1 MPVPSDGKT
10 SYVGGRRPEETFM
23 KIIDTDH
30 PFYRPLWRRLLLVG
44 VCAVWTGVEFYNN
57 EQTWGTIFL
66 VVTAYAFANLILF
79 FKPSDP
85 AAKPPEEGGETK
97 S

>member
-1 MPVPSDGKT
+1 
-10 SYVGGRRPEETFM
+10 M

-30 PFYRPLWRRLLLVG
+30 PFYRPLWRRLLLVA
-44 VCAVWTGVEFYNN
+44 VCAAWTAVEFYNN

-66 VVTAYAFANLILF
+66 VVTAYVFANLILF
-79 FKPSDP
+79 FKPS
-85 AAKPPEEGGETK
+85 AATEKSAEETEETK

>member
-1 MPVPSDGKT
+1 
-10 SYVGGRRPEETFM
+10 M

-30 PFYRPLWRRLLLVG
+30 PFYRPLWRRLLLVA
-44 VCAVWTGVEFYNN
+44 VCAAWTAVEFYNN

-66 VVTAYAFANLILF
+66 VVTAYVFANLILF
-79 FKPSDP
+79 FKPSA
-85 AAKPPEEGGETK
+85 AAKKSVEETGETK

>member
-1 MPVPSDGKT
+1 
-10 SYVGGRRPEETFM
+10 M
-23 KIIDTDH
+23 KFIDPDH
-30 PFYRPLWRRLLLVG
+30 PFYRPLWRRMLLVG
-44 VCAVWTGVEFYNN
+44 LCATWTGVEFYNG
-57 EQTWGTIFL
+57 EQAWATIFL

-85 AAKPPEEGGETK
+85 AEKPPGEGETK

>member
-1 MPVPSDGKT
+1 
-10 SYVGGRRPEETFM
+10 M
-23 KIIDTDH
+23 KFIDTDH

-44 VCAVWTGVEFYNN
+44 FCAAWTAVEFYNG
-57 EQTWGTIFL
+57 EQTWSMIFL

-85 AAKPPEEGGETK
+85 AAKPPEEGGEPK
-97 S
+97 N

>member
-1 MPVPSDGKT
+1 
-10 SYVGGRRPEETFM
+10 M

-30 PFYRPLWRRLLLVG
+30 PFYRPLWRRVLLVG
-44 VCAVWTGVEFYNN
+44 VCAAWTGVEYYNG

-79 FKPSDP
+79 FKPSNP
-85 AAKPPEEGGETK
+85 AATPVEEEPKT
-97 S
+97 

>member
-1 MPVPSDGKT
+1 
-10 SYVGGRRPEETFM
+10 M

-30 PFYRPLWRRLLLVG
+30 PFYRPLWRRVLLVA
-44 VCAVWTGVEFYNN
+44 VCAIWTGVEFYNN

-66 VVTAYAFANLILF
+66 VVTAYVFANLILF

-85 AAKPPEEGGETK
+85 APKPPEEADESKG
-97 S
+97 

>member
-1 MPVPSDGKT
+1 
-10 SYVGGRRPEETFM
+10 M
-23 KIIDTDH
+23 KIIDTAH

-44 VCAVWTGVEFYNN
+44 ICAAWTGVEFYNN

-79 FKPSDP
+79 FRPADP
-85 AAKPPEEGGETK
+85 AVPPPEQSEETK

>member
-1 MPVPSDGKT
+1 MTARSWDR
-10 SYVGGRRPEETFM
+10 VG
-23 KIIDTDH
+23 IDAQSVDA
-30 PFYRPLWRRLLLVG
+30 PLSR
-44 VCAVWTGVEFYNN
+44 AA
-57 EQTWGTIFL
+57 IFL

-85 AAKPPEEGGETK
+85 VAKPPEEQPK

>member
-1 MPVPSDGKT
+1 
-10 SYVGGRRPEETFM
+10 M

-30 PFYRPLWRRLLLVG
+30 PFYRPLWRRVLLVA

-66 VVTAYAFANLILF
+66 VVTAYVFANLILF

-85 AAKPPEEGGETK
+85 VAKPAGDGEENK